1 MNLIDLSYPISNNM
15 TTYPTDP
22 DVTIRMEK
30 NIKTHHSLLH
40 SFSMG
45 THTGTHLDAPAHVIK
60 NGKTLDEI
68 DLNHFI
74 GRAIMIDKDSYYKLE
89 NFDENIDGVI
99 FNTGWY
105 NYFQNPDIFYGSG
118 RPEIP
123 NDLIEMCLELDIRFF
138 GCDLPS
144 VDQSGSIKK
153 PIHNS
158 LLGYNIV
165 IYEKLTNLGEIP
177 SLSCFK
183 FIGFPLSLSGLDGSP
198 VRAVAII

>member
-1 MNLIDLSYPISNNM
+1 MNLIDLSYPVSNNM
-15 TTYPTDP
+15 ATYPTDP

-40 SFSMG
+40 SFTMG

-74 GRAIMIDKDSYYKLE
+74 GRAIIVDKDSYYKLE

-105 NYFQNPDIFYGSG
+105 NQGFYDSQTLNYF
-118 RPEIP
+118 
-123 NDLIEMCLELDIRFF
+123 LIHFHLIYHF
-138 GCDLPS
+138 
-144 VDQSGSIKK
+144 
-153 PIHNS
+153 
-158 LLGYNIV
+158 LLLQLHCPKI
-165 IYEKLTNLGEIP
+165 LL
-177 SLSCFK
+177 
-183 FIGFPLSLSGLDGSP
+183 
-198 VRAVAII
+198 